1 MRDYSKKPN
10 RFTFKLLYN
19 NEVVTATDNYGNIR
33 PAERHFDSP
42 FFEPYNLNPYLDKKI
57 SLTEGESLMDYLKYT
72 KTFENSW
79 ESIELGEAVADI
91 FRLILRNGTE
101 QYLYDMQRNEKS
113 IFMGQIF
120 PTKDVIK
127 KIKTD
132 NDNIATQDYD
142 AYNSE
147 MDKWYSGKKNT
158 YTFVVI
164 DKKSPIRNHKGY
176 FYDLKEISNTI
187 DILQEK
193 AKYGKLIE
201 EEEINLERNEAK
213 LAAHYIEREIFRY
226 SISADDFSYNGK
238 DFTPPIAIIWKDFNI
253 KFQSSHEDGKGS
265 IEYRDISEYSKIN
278 EQHTNIKFRI
288 ETLKKYI
295 DEIQNLGDNIKI
307 ASIEKDIRKL
317 ESEAFKL
324 EKIYFKGIR
333 TLVKEYLNLDMY
345 ENRFLNT
352 REKNCNYFVNS
363 SEKEISKET
372 MLF

>member
-57 SLTEGESLMDYLKYT
+57 ILREGECVMEYLKYT
-72 KTFENSW
+72 NTFENSW
-79 ESIELGEAVADI
+79 ESVELGEAISDI
-91 FRLILRNGTE
+91 FRLILRHGTE

-113 IFMGQIF
+113 IVMGQIM
-120 PTKDVIK
+120 TVKDSIK
-127 KIKTD
+127 RIKNEKD
-132 NDNIATQDYD
+132 NLATQDYE
-142 AYNSE
+142 AYRNEIDGWAKS
-147 MDKWYSGKKNT
+147 KKNT
-158 YTFVVI
+158 YSFVVI

-176 FYDLKEISNTI
+176 FYDLKEISNMI
-187 DILQEK
+187 DVLQEK
-193 AKYGKLIE
+193 AKYGKLSEAE
-201 EEEINLERNEAK
+201 EAILERNEAK
-213 LAAHYIEREIFRY
+213 LAAHYVEKEIFRY

-253 KFQSSHEDGKGS
+253 KFQSSYEDGKGS
-265 IEYRDISEYSKIN
+265 LEYRDVSEYSKIN

-288 ETLKKYI
+288 DTLKKYI
-295 DEIQNLGDNIKI
+295 DDIQNSGDNIKI
-307 ASIEKDIRKL
+307 ASIEKDIRRL
-317 ESEAFKL
+317 ESEMFKL

-333 TLVKEYLNLDMY
+333 TLVKEYLNMDEY
-345 ENRFLNT
+345 ENRFMNI

-363 SEKEISKET
+363 SEREISGNA
-372 MLF
+372 MLL